1 MLTLRYDG
9 TAYHGW
15 QVQPNA
21 PTVQQTL
28 QDAVERVTGVRS
40 GLIGCSRT
48 DAGVHA
54 DMFCCTLDTDSPL
67 RDNKL
72 CSALNF
78 YLPPDI
84 AVYRAAEVAA
94 DFHPR
99 YRARGK
105 RYCYRIWNGA
115 QRHPMYDRYA
125 IHRNRPLDET
135 ELDRAAA
142 GYVGSHDFAAF
153 CSADSDVQGSTVR
166 TVRRCGVERRGD
178 AAGYGRWADPAGCL
192 AGDPRWR
199 RPYPGGGDRPGEG
212 TVLTGGI
219 LRLRKGG
226 GLWHGVR
233 MNDRWRIAGKRM
245 TTPGRMCGGG
255 GKRAPGG
262 GCCGGCW
269 C

>member
-1 MLTLRYDG
+1 MQRLMLTLRYDG

-40 GLIGCSRT
+40 GLTGCSRT

-94 DFHPR
+94 EFHPR
-99 YRARGK
+99 YDARGK
-105 RYCYRIWNGA
+105 RYVYRIWNGA
-115 QRHPMYDRYA
+115 QRHPMYARYS
-125 IHRNRPLDET
+125 IHRNRPLDAAW
-135 ELDRAAA
+135 LNRAAA
-142 GYVGSHDFAAF
+142 NYVGSHDFAAF

-166 TVRRCGVERRGD
+166 TVRCCGVERRGD
-178 AAGYGRWADPAGCL
+178 MVQFTVEADGFLYNMVRIMVGTLLDMADGRIPADGIPAIL
-192 AGDPRWR
+192 A
-199 RPYPGGGDRPGEG
+199 GGDRNRAGATAPA
-212 TVLTGGI
+212 
-219 LRLRKGG
+219 KG
-226 GLWHGVR
+226 LCLQEVFY
-233 MNDRWRIAGKRM
+233 D
-245 TTPGRMCGGG
+245 
-255 GKRAPGG
+255 
-262 GCCGGCW
+262 
-269 C
+269 